1 MPLVHRRF
9 GFRWKSDDF
18 FRLADTL
25 AHPGEITQPHAH
37 SSTIYRKP
45 RAYSPSPYKESELRT
60 ADTNRTVK

>member
-1 MPLVHRRF
+1 LNPGWSL
-9 GFRWKSDDF
+9 DDF

-45 RAYSPSPYKESELRT
+45 ARI
-60 ADTNRTVK
+60 